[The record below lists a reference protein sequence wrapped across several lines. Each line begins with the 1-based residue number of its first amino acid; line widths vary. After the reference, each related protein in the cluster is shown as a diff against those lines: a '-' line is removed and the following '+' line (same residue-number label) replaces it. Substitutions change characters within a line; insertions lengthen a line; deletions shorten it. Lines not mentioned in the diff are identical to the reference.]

1 MEQMNN
7 MQPQEYVRPLM
18 SATIG
23 DLLRKWARE
32 IPDNECVV
40 YPQGQKRWTWKQFD
54 ELTDV
59 VARGFMAMGV
69 NKGDKIAIWATN
81 VPEWI
86 ITFFAAAKM
95 GAVLVTVN
103 TNYKQFELEYLLSQS
118 DTHTLIMIG
127 ECKGNNYVSHVRG
140 LCPDLDNTQPGQ
152 LNNKRLPFLKNLV
165 YIGGSP
171 IRRSGF
177 FNFEDIYAM
186 ADNVSDDEYA
196 ERTASLTPQ
205 DVVNMQYT
213 SGTTGF
219 PKGVMLTHHN
229 VGNNGSVA
237 SATVM
242 ELTPEKDR
250 MCIVLCRCS
259 TASAVCWAWNRV

>member
-69 NKGDKIAIWATN
+69 NKGDKIAIWAAN

-127 ECKGNNYVSHVRG
+127 
-140 LCPDLDNTQPGQ
+140 
-152 LNNKRLPFLKNLV
+152 
-165 YIGGSP
+165 
-171 IRRSGF
+171 
-177 FNFEDIYAM
+177 
-186 ADNVSDDEYA
+186 
-196 ERTASLTPQ
+196 
-205 DVVNMQYT
+205 
-213 SGTTGF
+213 
-219 PKGVMLTHHN
+219 
-229 VGNNGSVA
+229 
-237 SATVM
+237 
-242 ELTPEKDR
+242 
-250 MCIVLCRCS
+250 
-259 TASAVCWAWNRV
+259 